1 MRRFSAKLHSVR
13 GTSMLI
19 ALFFFLICLTAG
31 AIVLTSAT
39 ASAAKERN
47 RYQEQQAYLA
57 VSSAARLLKKQL
69 SGSSYVVTAVP
80 YDTGKKDADGN
91 EIWKYRTETAVSPS
105 GGNLLTDNIL
115 ESGSTDPSA
124 TGSYTVAADGAGD
137 SADGLRVNVTYTMDS
152 STKKATFLLT
162 DAKTQR
168 YSMRV
173 VFCATSTAPD
183 ELGQFGIYWDGG
195 TITKGANSNA

>member
-1 MRRFSAKLHSVR
+1 MRKLSAKLHSAR
-13 GTSMLI
+13 GTSMLM

-39 ASAAKERN
+39 ASAAKEVN

-80 YDTGKKDADGN
+80 YDTGEKDKDGN
-91 EIWKYRTETAVSPS
+91 EVWKYRTETAISPS

-115 ESGSTDPSA
+115 ESGSTGDSA
-124 TGSYTVAADGAGD
+124 TGNYTVTANGAGD
-137 SADGLRVNVTYTMDS
+137 SADGLRVNVAYTMDP
-152 STKKATFLLT
+152 STKKATFFLT
-162 DAKTQR
+162 DVKTQR
-168 YSMRV
+168 YSMKV
-173 VFCATSTAPD
+173 IFCATSTAPD

-195 TITKGANSNA
+195 TIAKAADSNA

>member
-57 VSSAARLLKKQL
+57 VSSAARLLKRQL
-69 SGSSYVVTAVP
+69 GGSSYVVTAMP
-80 YDTGKKDADGN
+80 YDTGEKDGDGN
-91 EIWKYRTETAVSPS
+91 EIWKYRTETAISPA

-115 ESGSTDPSA
+115 ESGSTDDSA
-124 TGSYTVAADGAGD
+124 TGSYTVTADGAGD
-137 SADGLRVNVTYTMDS
+137 SADGLRVNVAYTMDS

-162 DAKTQR
+162 DAKTRR
-168 YSMRV
+168 YSMKV
-173 VFCATSTAPD
+173 VFYATSTAPD

-195 TITKGANSNA
+195 DIAKEADSNA